1 MTGVRGS
8 AIVRV
13 PRGMG
18 DLESRVTAYLRAR
31 IAGALDLRVEDLARI
46 HGGASRET
54 YRFTARWTD
63 GDRVVERGLVLR
75 RDPTSSLIE
84 TERALEFAA
93 YRAFYGSGVPVPE
106 PLFFETDPVWLD
118 RPFFVMEEI
127 AGCQAS
133 PMALA
138 GPPYADVREQIGEK
152 KWRILG
158 RIARMDVGGSEL
170 GRMLEPPAPQ
180 ECWSREL
187 DHWEKV
193 LDDDELAPQPIV
205 RAAVRRLRREPP
217 PPPVRV
223 GVVHGD
229 YRTGNF
235 LYDERGEVRAILD
248 WEMCHLGD
256 PLEDLAWALTPLWG
270 WPDAS
275 KPGKLIGRDRALALW
290 EEESGIE
297 IDARALAWWELF
309 SCVKGIAIWTSSAR
323 EFADGKS
330 HAPIMVAAAW
340 YATDIHNRVLV
351 DMLAPKVEAL
361 A

>member
-1 MTGVRGS
+1 M
-8 AIVRV
+8 A
-13 PRGMG
+13 
-18 DLESRVTAYLRAR
+18 DLESRLEAYLGAR
-31 IAGALDLRVEDLARI
+31 IEGARDVRVADLARI

-54 YRFTARWTD
+54 YRFTVRWTGTD
-63 GDRVVERGLVLR
+63 GVVERGLILR

-84 TERALEFAA
+84 TERELEFAA
-93 YRAFYGSGVPVPE
+93 YRAFHGSGVPVPE
-106 PLFFETDPVWLD
+106 PLFFETDSSWLE

-133 PMALA
+133 PMNLA
-138 GPPYADVREQIGEK
+138 TPPYSDVRDKIGEA

-158 RIARMDVGGSEL
+158 RIARTDVSGTDL
-170 GRMLEPPAPQ
+170 GRTLDAPAPR

-187 DHWEKV
+187 SRWEKV
-193 LDDDELAPQPIV
+193 LDDDEIDPQPIV
-205 RAAVRRLRREPP
+205 RAAIRRLRREPP
-217 PPPVRV
+217 PPAERV

-235 LYDERGEVRAILD
+235 LYDESGEVRAILD

-256 PLEDLAWALTPLWG
+256 PLEDLAWALTPLWA

-275 KPGKLIGRDRALALW
+275 KPGKLIARERALELW
-290 EEESGIE
+290 EKESGLE
-297 IDARALAWWELF
+297 IDAKALAWWELF

-323 EFADGKS
+323 EFVDGKS
-330 HAPIMVAAAW
+330 RAPIMVAAAW

-351 DMLAPKVEAL
+351 DMLAPNAEVA

>member
-1 MTGVRGS
+1 M
-8 AIVRV
+8 A
-13 PRGMG
+13 
-18 DLESRVTAYLRAR
+18 DLVSRLEAYLSAR
-31 IAGALDLRVEDLARI
+31 IAGARDIRVVDLARI

-54 YRFTARWTD
+54 YRFTARWNED
-63 GDRVVERGLVLR
+63 DRVVERGLILR

-106 PLFFETDPVWLD
+106 PLFFETDPSWLE

-138 GPPYADVREQIGEK
+138 APPYADVRDKIGEA

-158 RIARMDVGGSEL
+158 RIARMDVRDTEL
-170 GRMLEPPAPQ
+170 GRTLAAPAPG

-187 DHWEKV
+187 AQWEKV
-193 LDDDELAPQPIV
+193 LDDDELGPQPIV
-205 RAAVRRLRREPP
+205 RAAIRRLRRRPP
-217 PPPVRV
+217 PPATRV

-235 LYDERGEVRAILD
+235 LYDETGQVRAILD

-256 PLEDLAWALTPLWG
+256 PLEDLAWALTPLWA
-270 WPDAS
+270 WPDAT
-275 KPGKLIGRDRALALW
+275 KPGKLIARERALALW
-290 EEESGIE
+290 EEASGVK
-297 IDARALAWWELF
+297 IDPEALAWWELF
-309 SCVKGIAIWTSSAR
+309 SCVKGLAIWTSSAR

-330 HAPIMVAAAW
+330 RAPIMVAAAW

-351 DMLAPKVEAL
+351 NMLAPSAEA
-361 A
+361 AK

>member
-1 MTGVRGS
+1 
-8 AIVRV
+8 
-13 PRGMG
+13 MG
-18 DLESRVTAYLRAR
+18 DLESRLEAYLSAR
-31 IAGALDLRVEDLARI
+31 IPGVRDIRVAELARLF
-46 HGGASRET
+46 GGASRET
-54 YRFTARWTD
+54 YRFTARWIEE
-63 GDRVVERGLVLR
+63 DRAVDRALILR

-84 TERALEFAA
+84 TERELEFAA
-93 YRAFYGSGVPVPE
+93 YQAFHGRGVPVPE
-106 PLFFETDPVWLD
+106 PLFFETDPSWLE

-133 PMALA
+133 AASLAL
-138 GPPYADVREQIGEK
+138 PPYSGFLDKIGEQ

-158 RIARMDVGGSEL
+158 RIARTDVAGTALARS
-170 GRMLEPPAPQ
+170 LEAPKAG

-187 DHWEKV
+187 AHWEKV
-193 LDDDELAPQPIV
+193 LDEDEIGPQPIV
-205 RAAVRRLRREPP
+205 RAAIRKLRREPP
-217 PPPVRV
+217 PPAARV

-235 LYDERGEVRAILD
+235 LYDERGDIRAILD

-256 PLEDLAWALTPLWG
+256 PLEDLAWAMTPLWA

-275 KPGKLIGRDRALALW
+275 KPGKLIARERALALW
-290 EEESGIE
+290 EEESGLT
-297 IDARALAWWELF
+297 IDPKAFAWWELF

-330 HAPIMVAAAW
+330 RAPINVAAAW

-351 DMLAPKVEAL
+351 DMLAPKTEATS
-361 A
+361 

>member
-1 MTGVRGS
+1 VACTW
-8 AIVRV
+8 AIVLQPRV
-13 PRGMG
+13 MS
-18 DLESRVTAYLRAR
+18 DLASRLEAYLGAR
-31 IAGALDLRVEDLARI
+31 IVGARDVRVADLARI

-54 YRFTARWTD
+54 YRFTASWAD
-63 GDRVVERGLVLR
+63 DSDVVERGLILR

-93 YRAFYGSGVPVPE
+93 YQAFHGSGVPVPE
-106 PLFFETDPVWLD
+106 PLFFETDPAWLE

-133 PMALA
+133 PMALTTA
-138 GPPYADVREQIGEK
+138 PYADVRDKIGEA

-158 RIARMDVGGSEL
+158 RIARMDVAGTEL
-170 GRMLEPPAPQ
+170 GRALEVPAAE

-187 DHWEKV
+187 AQWEKV
-193 LDDDELAPQPIV
+193 LDADEIDPQPLV
-205 RAAVRRLRREPP
+205 RAAIRRLRREPP
-217 PPPVRV
+217 PPAARV

-235 LYDERGEVRAILD
+235 LYDETGAVRAILD

-256 PLEDLAWALTPLWG
+256 PLEDLAWALTPLWA

-275 KPGKLIGRDRALALW
+275 KPGKLIGRERALSLW
-290 EEESGIE
+290 EEESGLN
-297 IDARALAWWELF
+297 IDADALAWWELF
-309 SCVKGIAIWTSSAR
+309 SCVKGLAIWTSSAR
-323 EFADGKS
+323 EFVDGKS
-330 HAPIMVAAAW
+330 RAPILVAAAW

-351 DMLAPKVEAL
+351 ELLAPNEGGTS
-361 A
+361 

>member
-1 MTGVRGS
+1 
-8 AIVRV
+8 
-13 PRGMG
+13 MG
-18 DLESRVTAYLRAR
+18 DLASRLTAYLSAR
-31 IAGALDLRVEDLARI
+31 IAGARDLRIEDLSRI
-46 HGGASRET
+46 FGGASRET
-54 YRFTARWTD
+54 YRFTARWHQE
-63 GDRVVERGLVLR
+63 GRPFERGLILR

-93 YRAFYGSGVPVPE
+93 YQAFHGSGVPVPE
-106 PLFFETDPVWLD
+106 PLFFETDPSWLE

-133 PMALA
+133 ATSLA
-138 GPPYADVREQIGEK
+138 APPYVNLLDKIGEQ

-158 RIARMDVGGSEL
+158 RIARTDVSATAL
-170 GRMLEPPAPQ
+170 GRSLQAPKAN
-180 ECWSREL
+180 ECWRREL
-187 DHWEKV
+187 AHWEKV
-193 LDDDELAPQPIV
+193 LDEDELGPQPIV
-205 RAAVRRLRREPP
+205 RAAIRRLRHGPP
-217 PPPVRV
+217 PSAGHV

-235 LYDERGEVRAILD
+235 LYDETGEIRAILD

-256 PLEDLAWALTPLWG
+256 PIEDLAWAMTPLWA

-275 KPGKLIGRDRALALW
+275 KPGKLIARDRALALW
-290 EEESGIE
+290 QDESGLT
-297 IDARALAWWELF
+297 IDPKALAWWELF

-330 HAPIMVAAAW
+330 RAPIMVAAAW

-351 DMLAPKVEAL
+351 DMLAPKVEA
-361 A
+361 AA